1 MRSHRWSNSTR
12 GTAVKTKALTKVT
25 TRLMVATK
33 PLTVASIKTSK
44 FMDTG
49 VKYPCSGYLPV
60 LVSQL
65 SMTKAKMKT

>member
-1 MRSHRWSNSTR
+1 
-12 GTAVKTKALTKVT
+12 
-25 TRLMVATK
+25 MVATK